1 MLRDHD
7 NFMPLYRILEEEFLV
22 HSAPMQTNRI
32 LKMQTNRI
40 KKAEVH

>member
-32 LKMQTNRI
+32 KMQTNRI
-40 KKAEVH
+40 KKAEVN